1 MLLPSVIHTPFVWNF
16 ILNTNNVFTIIFMV
30 GKLLWAQLPEGQA
43 IDYYCCVLAK
53 PPIKLMVAVVTH
65 RPRAEA
71 LVLNS
76 LYFSK

>member
-1 MLLPSVIHTPFVWNF
+1 MLQPSGIYTSFVWNL

-30 GKLLWAQLPEGQA
+30 GKLFWAQLPEGQT

-65 RPRAEA
+65 RPRAEPLA
-71 LVLNS
+71 
-76 LYFSK
+76 